1 MFDSVILKSVYL
13 IYSFISKKSFQ
24 EGTVRRNSLQNT
36 LLRWKYGNQW
46 FKQVSSK
53 YIITFGN
60 LEFGIS

>member
-24 EGTVRRNSLQNT
+24 EGTVKRNS
-36 LLRWKYGNQW
+36 WKYGNQW
-46 FKQVSSK
+46 FQQVSSK